1 VARSVGFK
9 IRYDKSSVRKEL
21 ASMISKLIQ
30 FKSVNPPVENF
41 DVQLF
46 VKEELEKVGLR
57 AKLHR
62 PSGKAVALTSSFEFK
77 INE

>member
-1 VARSVGFK
+1 
-9 IRYDKSSVRKEL
+9 
-21 ASMISKLIQ
+21 MISKLIQ

-62 PSGKAVALTSSFEFK
+62 PSGKAAALTSSFEFK